1 MRAAVV
7 MFVYA
12 GLVLALGAT
21 AFVMA
26 PEGASAITAILVPG
40 IFSVLMDGCGIFA
53 LVAWKRQND
62 VRIPVFI
69 SLLLLL
75 AFVGGS
81 LPRALAAGD
90 AASAHQNAMADFRKQ
105 VESNELPDTEDARL
119 DFLESQGAPPYD
131 KSYQRNVLWV
141 IIALSVVAFLA
152 ILWAYRADRSRRA
165 T

>member
-12 GLVLALGAT
+12 GLVLALGAI

-26 PEGASAITAILVPG
+26 PEGASALTAILIPG
-40 IFSVLMDGCGIFA
+40 IFSVLMDGCGIFT
-53 LVAWKRQND
+53 LVAWRRQND
-62 VRIPVFI
+62 ARIPVLI

-90 AASAHQNAMADFRKQ
+90 AATAHQNAMTDFRKQ
-105 VESNELPDTEDARL
+105 VESGELPDTEDARL
-119 DFLESQGAPPYD
+119 DYLESQGAPLHD
-131 KSYQRNVLWV
+131 KSYQRNILW
-141 IIALSVVAFLA
+141 LLVAVSGLA
-152 ILWAYRADRSRRA
+152 FGVILWAYRADRSQRA